1 MREYIKSRTFWLIF
15 LTAFIAVAGIM
26 LGIFMYVWQN
36 DIKKER
42 QALLAENMTVVADI
56 YGYVEEICQEETTL
70 ASRLLDMEWVQ
81 KIASG
86 SDVFAEAFDHHRR
99 SQIAGDFLFYT
110 AQSDVMTKRFVVF
123 PYQDVC
129 IGSGIWA
136 DVSSY
141 FGALGI
147 AA

>member
-26 LGIFMYVWQN
+26 LGIFMYVWQG

-56 YGYVEEICQEETTL
+56 YGYVEEICQEETML

-129 IGSGIWA
+129 IGSGI
-136 DVSSY
+136 
-141 FGALGI
+141 
-147 AA
+147 